1 MTEQGDDVP
10 KQEQEDGIRASGQY
24 QSKGTRSEQGD
35 NDRATGMP
43 MSQQGDNDRACGQCQ
58 SNRDADVAA
67 TGGRCHSKGIVIEQ
81 GDSAEASGLSHS
93 KETMTKQGKRT
104 VTEQRDF
111 DRAGG
116 TVAGSLSSHRFSLQG
131 PSTLS
136 R

>member
-10 KQEQEDGIRASGQY
+10 KQEQEGGIRASGQY

-93 KETMTKQGKRT
+93 KETMTKQ
-104 VTEQRDF
+104 EDS
-111 DRAGG
+111 DRA
-116 TVAGSLSSHRFSLQG
+116 AGL
-131 PSTLS
+131 
-136 R
+136 